1 MTWRAATGF
10 EDRRSRSSGA
20 TSQQSGAFLSRG
32 PAATMHSQR
41 SDVGPITG
49 RRADGK
55 DKSSLTV
62 LHREDEHE
70 RRLPVVTAEPQVAP
84 RVPPQKGRQGLA
96 GDAVRVRGQPLGEED
111 LRITSEDR
119 AAGRCTGAT
128 RELGGFGAAELPGN
142 VRTTFRRGCK
152 PCRDGV
158 REVARVMP
166 PKLQQR
172 HAHAAEGWAAE
183 ACPQNGQERRE
194 DPFA

>member
-70 RRLPVVTAEPQVAP
+70 CRLPVVTAEPQA
-84 RVPPQKGRQGLA
+84 PPQKGRQGLA

-142 VRTTFRRGCK
+142 VRTTFRRG
-152 PCRDGV
+152 R
-158 REVARVMP
+158 RARSRP
-166 PKLQQR
+166 SDAPQTAAT
-172 HAHAAEGWAAE
+172 AHT
-183 ACPQNGQERRE
+183 RRGRVGSGGL
-194 DPFA
+194 PTKRARAP